1 MTSILNYYSAKLHHE
16 DRLVL
21 NLVLILIAC
30 GLIAIGLNIATFQYQ
45 GSDYL
50 TREWFWLVPVFL
62 IMIFFSVKVFKQH
75 TKIAFLC
82 KSYGLYFLA
91 MFGFLVMISG
101 IQYTPFPTMDNYLAT
116 TDQLL
121 HIKEAAIL
129 DWTFTHPL
137 VLKTLQA
144 AYHLEVYQLIVM
156 PLLLFLLGKKIRIYF
171 YLITSLIAYIIGA
184 IIYYIFPTVGPA
196 GVFSDPNFNP
206 AQIDIVLKF
215 KEIHQ
220 YLLIT
225 TFDGAM
231 ITFPSFHVLWAV
243 IAIYTLRKT
252 PAWFFIPILVLNL
265 SAMVANLFLGWNY
278 AVDILGGI
286 CLALSA
292 IYLAKRLLRNSGF
305 RTTLDPAPTRG
316 TTPT

>member
-1 MTSILNYYSAKLHHE
+1 MSAFLNYYSSKLHHE

-21 NLVLILIAC
+21 NLVLILLAC
-30 GLIAIGLNIATFQYQ
+30 GLIAIGLNVATFQYQ
-45 GSDYL
+45 GSLYL
-50 TREWFWLVPVFL
+50 SNEWFGLVPIFL
-62 IMIFFSVKVFKQH
+62 VMVFFSLRLFEKN

-91 MFGFLVMISG
+91 IFAFLVMISG
-101 IQYTPFPTMDNYLAT
+101 IQYTPFPPMDNYLAT

-121 HIKEAAIL
+121 HIKETAIL

-144 AYHLEVYQLIVM
+144 AYHLEILQLIVI

-171 YLITSLIAYIIGA
+171 YLTTSLIAYIIGA

-196 GVFSDPNFNP
+196 GVFSDPYFNP

-220 YLLIT
+220 YLLLT

-252 PAWFFIPILVLNL
+252 PGWFFIPVLLLNL
-265 SAMVANLFLGWNY
+265 SAIIANLFLGWNY

-286 CLALSA
+286 CLALFA
-292 IYLAKRLLRNSGF
+292 IYLAKRLLRNSVY
-305 RTTLDPAPTRG
+305 THPEIHAETA
-316 TTPT
+316 